1 MISNAV
7 LIRGTV
13 VIGIVV
19 ADESLTGFLARTD
32 TLLRILFGILVLDSC
47 GICVGILCGFVWDLC
62 GLRAD

>member
-32 TLLRILFGILVLDSC
+32 TLLRILFGILGAVLNQGMHVFDDKLIFCISL
-47 GICVGILCGFVWDLC
+47 VIL
-62 GLRAD
+62 